1 MKHPIKW
8 MDYLLI
14 KGGKYLINQI
24 LHNIKTYI
32 TEEKAQ
38 FLDNSECNNIIN
50 ELNILFGSEVSHLT
64 NFEEIDLYET

>member
-1 MKHPIKW
+1 MT
-8 MDYLLI
+8 
-14 KGGKYLINQI
+14 NQI